1 MLLLKIFK
9 LNMIIS
15 LMKKGVK
22 KRKNPVIAL
31 AQIRYY
37 DTDEKHNVAKIK
49 KYIRLAKKRNAD
61 IICFPESCVHKKDFM
76 SFDND
81 LIREIKEECK
91 KNSIWCI
98 IDDDMTVKGKV
109 YNTAVLINREGKIAG
124 QYRKINLMG
133 DSPEVMAGKKIGV
146 FETDFAKIGIA
157 ICWDLAYPKLFRKMK
172 KMGAEIIFCPTYW
185 KYEARAHH
193 PMIYE
198 ERHKKREVT
207 TLKSL
212 IMARAFENLFFVAL
226 CNPAKNEAERDLIP
240 YSAIC
245 TPHKILKDIKDKE
258 GLITAEIKLN
268 EIGQLERLYK
278 EAV

>member
-1 MLLLKIFK
+1 
-9 LNMIIS
+9 
-15 LMKKGVK
+15 MKKVK
-22 KRKNPVIAL
+22 RRRNPVIAL

-37 DTDEKHNVAKIK
+37 DTDEKHNVTKIK
-49 KYIRLAKKRNAD
+49 KYIRLAKKRGAD
-61 IICFPESCVHKKDFM
+61 IICFPESGVHKTDFL

-91 KNSIWCI
+91 KNAIWCVV
-98 IDDDMTVKGKV
+98 DDDMVIKGKV
-109 YNTAVLINREGKIAG
+109 YNAAILIDRNGKIAG
-124 QYRKINLMG
+124 KYKKIHLMG
-133 DSPEVMAGKKIGV
+133 DSPEVKAGKKTGI

-157 ICWDLAYPKLFRKMK
+157 ICWDLNYPSLFKKMK
-172 KMGAEIIFCPTYW
+172 QRGAEIVFCPTYW

-193 PMIYE
+193 PMVYNE
-198 ERHKKREVT
+198 KHKKRELA

-212 IMARAFENLFFVAL
+212 IMTRAFENMFFVAL
-226 CNPAKNEAERDLIP
+226 INPAKNENEPDLIP

-258 GLITAEIKLN
+258 GLISEEIKLS
-268 EIGQLERLYK
+268 EIGQLERLYR